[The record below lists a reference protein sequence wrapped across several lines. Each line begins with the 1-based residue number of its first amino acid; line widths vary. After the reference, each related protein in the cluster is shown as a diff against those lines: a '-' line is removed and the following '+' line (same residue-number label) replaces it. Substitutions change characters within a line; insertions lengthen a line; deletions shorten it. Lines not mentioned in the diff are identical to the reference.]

1 MKIKTIR
8 FIVPFLLNFSLL
20 YFTALDTACAGV
32 VDEYTAPKHVVYES
46 SVWTFEFDLDVD
58 FSADGTATAKI
69 SGVRKK
75 HPPSWAD
82 LSLTA
87 TVEKVSKSSDKITAF
102 VEIAITGHANHFSA
116 PLPTADDPSTWKWS
130 EGSKEPFTDTMK
142 EWVLFP
148 YDTYPELAGIEH
160 LEPGAPT
167 QLSAGGWQ
175 PTKPDSGSVESGSP
189 AMIDEVHGRVKVK
202 KARGGDWID
211 ATRGMELEIG
221 DMVKTLSDGK
231 VSVELFARDETSGL
245 NQKVALIR
253 LKPDTEFVVPEDK
266 ANTEK
271 KVGFIKMVK
280 GFLWARA
287 KKEEDSLKVATPNAI
302 CGVRG
307 TEFEVAFK
315 DGITCV
321 TVMEGTVWL
330 AEAEGLKEHIVT
342 AGQNACIPAAGQQAN
357 TPQPQPGTG
366 QLSGTWKTSFGL
378 MTLTQAGSHVTG
390 SYPHDGGKI
399 EGTLEEN
406 VLRGNWSERPSYK
419 PPKDAGDL
427 EFTFSEDGRKFTG
440 TWRYGSQKQ
449 SWDGKWT
456 GEKQD

>member
-1 MKIKTIR
+1 MKIKILR
-8 FIVPFLLNFSLL
+8 VIVPLLFIFSLF
-20 YFTALDTACAGV
+20 YFNALDTAFSEV
-32 VDEYTAPKHVVYES
+32 LDEYTAPKHVVFES

-58 FSADGTATAKI
+58 FSSDGTATAKI
-69 SGVRKK
+69 SNVRKT

-87 TVEKVSKSSDKITAF
+87 TVAKVSKSSDKITAL
-102 VEIAITGHANHFSA
+102 VEIAITGHANRFRA
-116 PLPTADDPSTWKWS
+116 PLPTADDPGTWTWS

-142 EWVLFP
+142 EWVVFP
-148 YDTYPELAGIEH
+148 YDKYPELAGIEH
-160 LEPGAPT
+160 FEAGDPT
-167 QLSAGGWQ
+167 VVSVDGGQ
-175 PTKPDSGSVESGSP
+175 PTKPDSGSSESGSK
-189 AMIDEVHGRVKVK
+189 AKIDYVKGRVKVK
-202 KARGGDWID
+202 KAGGDWID
-211 ATRGMELEIG
+211 ATKGMELEIG

-231 VSVELFARDETSGL
+231 VSVYLFEKDEQSSL
-245 NQKVALIR
+245 NEPVAIIR
-253 LKPDTEFVVPEDK
+253 VKPDSEFVVPEDK

-271 KVGFIKMVK
+271 KIGFIKMVK

-321 TVMEGTVWL
+321 NVIEGTVWL
-330 AEAEGLKEHIVT
+330 AEAEGLNEHIIT
-342 AGQNACIPAAGQQAN
+342 AGQKACIPDRGQHMI
-357 TPQPQPGTG
+357 TPQAGTG

-378 MTLTQAGSHVTG
+378 MTLTQDGSHVTG
-390 SYPHDGGKI
+390 SYPHDSGKI
-399 EGTLEEN
+399 QGTLEGN
-406 VLRGNWSERPSYK
+406 VLRGSWSESPSYK

-427 EFTFSEDGRKFTG
+427 EFVFSEDGRNFTG

>member
-1 MKIKTIR
+1 VKTKT
-8 FIVPFLLNFSLL
+8 VSFLVFVLLIFSLF
-20 YFTALDTACAGV
+20 YFSALDMAFSGV
-32 VDEYTAPKHVVYES
+32 LDEYTAPKHIVYES

-58 FSADGTATAKI
+58 FTSSGTATAKI
-69 SGVRKK
+69 SNVRKK

-87 TVEKVSKSSDKITAF
+87 NILKIRKSADKVSAY
-102 VEIAITGHANHFSA
+102 VEINLTGHGNHFSA
-116 PLPTADDPSTWKWS
+116 PFVTADDPSTWTWS
-130 EGSKEPFTDTMK
+130 EGSKEPFTDTMN
-142 EWVLFP
+142 EWVMFP
-148 YDTYPELAGIEH
+148 YDMYPELAGIEH
-160 LEPGAPT
+160 FEVGDPIEF
-167 QLSAGGWQ
+167 SVDGWT
-175 PTKPDSGSVESGSP
+175 PPSKPDTEENFEHRTYIKSYKGK
-189 AMIDEVHGRVKVK
+189 VKVK
-202 KARGGDWID
+202 KAGGNWID
-211 ATRGMELEIG
+211 VEINMELEIG

-231 VSVELFARDETSGL
+231 AEIVLKGAAIV
-245 NQKVALIR
+245 KV
-253 LKPDTEFVVPEDK
+253 KPDTEFVIPEDK

-287 KKEEDSLKVATPNAI
+287 KKEENSLKVATPNAI

-315 DGITCV
+315 DNITCV

-330 AEAEGLKEHIVT
+330 AEAEGLKEHIIT
-342 AGQNACIPAAGQQAN
+342 AGQNACIPDGGHNAI
-357 TPQPQPGTG
+357 TPHPQPGTG
-366 QLSGTWKTSFGL
+366 QVSGTWKTSFGL
-378 MTLTQAGSHVTG
+378 MTLTQTGSQVTG
-390 SYPHDGGKI
+390 SYPHDSGKI
-399 EGTLEEN
+399 EGTLEGN
-406 VLRGNWSERPSYK
+406 VLRGSWSESPSYK

-427 EFTFSEDGRKFTG
+427 EFTFSEDGRNFTG

>member
-1 MKIKTIR
+1 VKTKIII
-8 FIVPFLLNFSLL
+8 FIVPVLMIFSL
-20 YFTALDTACAGV
+20 FCFNALDTACAGV
-32 VDEYTAPKHVVYES
+32 LDEYTAPKHVVYES

-58 FSADGTATAKI
+58 FSSDGTATAHI
-69 SGVRKK
+69 SGVHKT
-75 HPPSWAD
+75 HPQSWAD

-87 TVEKVSKSSDKITAF
+87 TVVKVSKSSDKVTAQ
-102 VEIAITGHANHFSA
+102 VEIAITGHANRFRA
-116 PLPTADDPSTWKWS
+116 PLPTADDPGTWTWS

-142 EWVLFP
+142 EWVVFP
-148 YDTYPELAGIEH
+148 YEKYPELAGIEH

-167 QLSAGGWQ
+167 VLSVDGGQ
-175 PTKPDSGSVESGSP
+175 PTKPDSGSGEIGGP
-189 AMIDEVHGRVKVK
+189 AMIDEVHGMVRVK
-202 KARGGDWID
+202 KARGGDWIA

-221 DMVKTLSDGK
+221 DMVKTLSNGK
-231 VSVELFARDETSGL
+231 ISVYLFEKDEQSGL
-245 NQKVALIR
+245 NEPIAIIR
-253 LKPDTEFVVPEDK
+253 VKPDSEFVIPEDK

-271 KVGFIKMVK
+271 KIGFIKMVK

-287 KKEEDSLKVATPNAI
+287 KKDEDSLKVATPNAI

-315 DGITCV
+315 DNITCV
-321 TVMEGTVWL
+321 SVIEGTVWL
-330 AEAEGLKEHIVT
+330 AEAEGLNEHIIT
-342 AGQNACIPAAGQQAN
+342 AGQKACIPDGGQHTI
-357 TPQPQPGTG
+357 TPQAGTG

-378 MTLTQAGSHVTG
+378 MTLMQDGSHVTG
-390 SYPHDGGKI
+390 SYPHDSGKI
-399 EGTLEEN
+399 EGTLEGN
-406 VLRGNWSERPSYK
+406 VLRGSWSESPSYK

-456 GEKQD
+456 GEKQE